1 MIRLL
6 LGILF
11 ATWIVA
17 YMHYSNEDSLT
28 CAKNGVPFGGESLNL
43 DGYCLSG
50 SIMVP
55 VENYRE

>member
-1 MIRLL
+1 MIRVFLILL
-6 LGILF
+6 FMGWVVTYI
-11 ATWIVA
+11 
-17 YMHYSNEDSLT
+17 HYSNEDSLT

-55 VENYRE
+55 VENYHE